1 MRTITINVY
10 EFGELSEQAQQK
22 AIDILR
28 ERAARQACDQD
39 WNEARESLR
48 KLEEIAH
55 VKTDIEYSSQG
66 FYARWYTN
74 TEPNYDITDE
84 QEFDKFK
91 KDFEE
96 QFAGD
101 MWCDDMLY
109 VAVHIAE
116 FCGKSYEYNIANI
129 LLKFCKE
136 VEQSTL
142 GYYDDAYVIEWLLG
156 NDIMFFEDGR
166 PVMEETL

>member
-1 MRTITINVY
+1 MKTIEIKVY

-39 WNEARESLR
+39 WNEASESVR

-55 VKTDIEYSSQG
+55 VKTDIQYSSQG
-66 FYARWYTN
+66 FYTRWYKNTN
-74 TEPNYDITDE
+74 PDYELTDE
-84 QEFDKFK
+84 QAFDKFK

-96 QFAGD
+96 QFKGD

-109 VAVHIAE
+109 DAVHDAG
-116 FCGKSYEYNIANI
+116 FCDKSYEYNIANI
-129 LLKFCKE
+129 LLKFCKD

-142 GYYDDAYVIEWLLG
+142 GYYDDDYVIEWILG
-156 NDIMFFEDGR
+156 NDIMYFEDGR
-166 PVMEETL
+166 PVMEESL